1 MRNRLSSILCLC
13 VLLCLPLTQSSAN
26 SSDRAQF
33 IQTREQGVLYWKKR
47 RFKVAKRALLNAL
60 KMEGGKRDFKTL
72 YFLALVHHEL
82 LQFGPTLTYIDLAI
96 TIKSGS
102 TKRKAMLVGIKN
114 EIEENYGFVKLRRA
128 EQSGSEVGT
137 FRIKALNTFLNKK
150 KRRYVE
156 RIREFHETR
165 PTRLPKRLYLPYG
178 SYTISGMHVD
188 LNQASNGSELEIFLD
203 EFDDSMLAP
212 PPPVSSQETNSKLW
226 WVVGGVGATVA
237 VGALT
242 FFLLSESGASPGD
255 EYRVSVGN

>member
-1 MRNRLSSILCLC
+1 MCF
-13 VLLCLPLTQSSAN
+13 VLCLPLSQTSARSSE
-26 SSDRAQF
+26 RAQF

-82 LQFGPTLTYIDLAI
+82 LQFGPTLTYIDLAT
-96 TIKSGS
+96 TIKAGS
-102 TKRKAMLVGIKN
+102 KKRKAVLAEIKN
-114 EIEENYGFVKLRRA
+114 DIEENYGFVKLRRA
-128 EQSGSEVGT
+128 EQRGAKTGT

-150 KRRYVE
+150 KRQYVE

-165 PTRLPKRLYLPYG
+165 PARLPKRLYLPYG
-178 SYTISGMHVD
+178 SYTISGLHID

-203 EFDDSMLAP
+203 EFDASMLAG
-212 PPPVSSQETNSKLW
+212 PPPVPSQEENTKLW
-226 WVVGGVGATVA
+226 WIVGGVGATVA